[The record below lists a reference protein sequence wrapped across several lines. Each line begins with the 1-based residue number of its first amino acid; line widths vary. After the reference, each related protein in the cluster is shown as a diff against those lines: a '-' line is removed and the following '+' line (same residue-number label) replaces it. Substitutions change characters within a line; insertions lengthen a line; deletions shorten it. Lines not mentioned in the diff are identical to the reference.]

1 MEATVFQ
8 LQPKDPPSI
17 QRTIELPFFFKV
29 NNGRENAN
37 VIFEDE
43 KDLKIITVEFVDS
56 IKCGAM
62 TGPLPF
68 KELPANVDPITE
80 DQFTAEYQKVTD
92 TIAASLVNSFKS

>member
-43 KDLKIITVEFVDS
+43 KDLKIITVEFDENS
-56 IKCGAM
+56 ISGAM

-68 KELPANVDPITE
+68 KELPANIDPITE

-92 TIAASLVNSFKS
+92 VIAGALVNLFKS